1 MCCGSKRLDAARHA
15 APAYVQPVPRPAQG
29 RPLVPA
35 APALAGAAVPGTPGG
50 AGSSSI
56 ASSGTASSR
65 AGSSVLAPSSG
76 GAARAAAAA
85 GSAGPVFVHD
95 GAGELIVTG
104 VKTGRRYRFA
114 GRGARLAV
122 DALDAPALA
131 LVDKLRRLG

>member
-15 APAYVQPVPRPAQG
+15 APAYVQPAPRPAQD

-35 APALAGAAVPGTPGG
+35 GP
-50 AGSSSI
+50 AGS
-56 ASSGTASSR
+56 A
-65 AGSSVLAPSSG
+65 VLAPSSG

-104 VKTGRRYRFA
+104 AKTGRRYRFA

-131 LVDKLRRLG
+131 QVDKLRRLG